1 MELKFLELS
10 YEDDGSGASADAVIA
25 FAPAALAQQR
35 VGN

>member
-1 MELKFLELS
+1 LISYASAHLEA
-10 YEDDGSGASADAVIA
+10 DGGGASADAVIA